1 LKAIIDKNWSTL
13 FQVRQNLQKMQDV
26 WLPAAKNL
34 TDSQKH
40 QLNGDAYFLLI
51 GITSAENVH
60 QISSL
65 NQTDT
70 IIGVD
75 TLKQK
80 FFDPLIKCANIFW
93 MPRDSTITALLA
105 SMLLR
110 LSGNSQVVAYFYRE
124 W

>member
-1 LKAIIDKNWSTL
+1 
-13 FQVRQNLQKMQDV
+13 M
-26 WLPAAKNL
+26 WLPAAKTL
-34 TDSQKH
+34 TDTQKH

-80 FFDPLIKCANIFW
+80 FFEPLIKCANIFW

-110 LSGNSQVVAYFYRE
+110 LSGNSQVVSFFFRE
-124 W
+124 WQDFV

>member
-1 LKAIIDKNWSTL
+1 MKAITDKKWSTL
-13 FQVRQNLQKMQDV
+13 FQVRQKLQQVQDV
-26 WLPAAKNL
+26 LLPAAKNL

-75 TLKQK
+75 TLK
-80 FFDPLIKCANIFW
+80 
-93 MPRDSTITALLA
+93 
-105 SMLLR
+105 
-110 LSGNSQVVAYFYRE
+110 
-124 W
+124 

>member
-1 LKAIIDKNWSTL
+1 MYQIRLS
-13 FQVRQNLQKMQDV
+13 LQHVQDAL
-26 WLPAAKNL
+26 LPAAKNL

-65 NQTDT
+65 NLSLNQTET

-110 LSGNSQVVAYFYRE
+110 LSGNSQVVAYFFRE
-124 W
+124 WQEFL